1 MRHPNKGLRP
11 DPPMKTVDG
20 SGSARGDT
28 ADAAVAPSSKR
39 RRPTFGPCEH
49 GVKPRSRCVKCVGCE
64 HGRQRHTCKEC
75 GGTSVCGHGK
85 LRHRCKECGG
95 ASVCA
100 HGRLRYRCKECMG
113 EAAAK
118 W

>member
-39 RRPTFGPCEH
+39 RRPTFGPCVH
-49 GVKPRSRCVKCVGCE
+49 GVKPVSYT
-64 HGRQRHTCKEC
+64 H
-75 GGTSVCGHGK
+75 
-85 LRHRCKECGG
+85 LR
-95 ASVCA
+95 A
-100 HGRLRYRCKECMG
+100 HET
-113 EAAAK
+113 
-118 W
+118 